1 MNELRDEIRRFA
13 WSLSPAD
20 MATLSKLDAES
31 RIYWL
36 RETFGVSLAV
46 AFKTVKLLSSADES

>member
-20 MATLSKLDAES
+20 METLSKLEAES

-36 RETFGVSLAV
+36 RDMFGVSLAF

>member
-1 MNELRDEIRRFA
+1 MNELRDDVRRFA

-20 MATLSKLDAES
+20 METLAGLDAES

-36 RETFGVSLAV
+36 RDMFGVSLAF
-46 AFKTVKLLSSADES
+46 AFKVVKLLSSADES

>member
-20 MATLSKLDAES
+20 MQTMAGLDAEN
-31 RIYWL
+31 RIYYL
-36 RETFGVSLAV
+36 RDMFGVSLAF

>member
-1 MNELRDEIRRFA
+1 MNELRDEVRRFA

-20 MATLSKLDAES
+20 MATLSELDAES

-36 RETFGVSLAV
+36 REMFGVSLAF

>member
-20 MATLSKLDAES
+20 MATLLELDAES

-46 AFKTVKLLSSADES
+46 AFKTVKLLSSVDES